1 MKYAVQTF
9 FDITATGITG
19 HFKPSRIPFRDNV
32 GNIITNEAS
41 WNRARN
47 QQRNWETV
55 TQVLSLR
62 AQLLELEYLGVVDED
77 LELYSFGVD
86 YTGIHKVWA
95 FEFAVDR
102 DNVYSFD
109 CDRYGTLKDDFK
121 IAPIITGLT
130 ETISLTR
137 PLFEVAGPSK
147 NIYFKSLD

>member
-1 MKYAVQTF
+1 MDTLYRYVGYTLV
-9 FDITATGITG
+9 DITKT
-19 HFKPSRIPFRDNV
+19 
-32 GNIITNEAS
+32 NILVPYPQFE
-41 WNRARN
+41 RN

>member
-1 MKYAVQTF
+1 MESLYRYIGYTLV
-9 FDITATGITG
+9 DITKTNIL
-19 HFKPSRIPFRDNV
+19 IPQPQF
-32 GNIITNEAS
+32 E
-41 WNRARN
+41 RN

-86 YTGIHKVWA
+86 YTGKHKVWT

-102 DNVYSFD
+102 ENVYSFD

-130 ETISLTR
+130 ETVYLTR
-137 PLFEVAGPSK
+137 PLFEVAGPLK

>member
-1 MKYAVQTF
+1 MDTLYRYVGYTLV
-9 FDITATGITG
+9 DITKT
-19 HFKPSRIPFRDNV
+19 
-32 GNIITNEAS
+32 NILVPHPQFE
-41 WNRARN
+41 RN